1 MTVIF
6 SDAAIECDEVGPAD
20 SGATAVA
27 ASSTTVTATF
37 GTDYAGNQPTLN
49 RVKWILAIYT
59 FLSSNTIGAVDMTL
73 NDGTHTQNC
82 GSFATPGVN
91 TKRNGVSGRDGCHRF
106 NDADQHRVGHCD
118 NRERDRNRYGSTESI
133 RKRVKRDQNDAN
145 Y

>member
-1 MTVIF
+1 MPITDFDRYF

-59 FLSSNTIGAVDMTL
+59 FVSSNTIGAVDMTL

-82 GSFATPGVN
+82 GSFAAPGVN
-91 TKRNGVSGRDGCHRF
+91 TNETVYQGETVVTGLTTLTNIVSVIATIASATGTATARLRALG
-106 NDADQHRVGHCD
+106 N
-118 NRERDRNRYGSTESI
+118 E
-133 RKRVKRDQNDAN
+133 
-145 Y
+145 